1 MLENKT
7 ICRATEAKNINE
19 YFIKDFMEDQK
30 FSKSPTVTN
39 YDTYHL
45 IKLPD
50 LTKEVEHI
58 FKNSKHYR

>member
-30 FSKSPTVTN
+30 FSKSPNVTN
-39 YDTYHL
+39 DDTYHL
-45 IKLPD
+45 GAVEQLF
-50 LTKEVEHI
+50 LT
-58 FKNSKHYR
+58 FKI

>member
-45 IKLPD
+45 GQ
-50 LTKEVEHI
+50 
-58 FKNSKHYR
+58 